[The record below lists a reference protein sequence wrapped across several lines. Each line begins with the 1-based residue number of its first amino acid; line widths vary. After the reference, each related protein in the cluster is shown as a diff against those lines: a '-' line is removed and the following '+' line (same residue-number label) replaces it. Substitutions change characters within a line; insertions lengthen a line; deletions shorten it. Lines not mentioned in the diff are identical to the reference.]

1 MLSLKKTSNLVCLRI
16 DISSINN
23 IWCEALILD
32 AAIFS
37 NATIAI
43 ILSNSWIKQVFVISQ
58 NNWWDVA
65 YTAITY
71 FYTVFMLKILWCLFV
86 FWKGFFIKLRN
97 YYQYSFWYLQNKVDY
112 TILCCAF
119 IVFVIFIIVTLCW
132 YTPRHVTQLASWL

>member
-71 FYTVFMLKILWCLFV
+71 FYTVFLLKILWSFCFLEGLFYKV
-86 FWKGFFIKLRN
+86 KEGLTSIRFDICRIKWIIRYWL
-97 YYQYSFWYLQNKVDY
+97 YH
-112 TILCCAF
+112 
-119 IVFVIFIIVTLCW
+119 VFVILIIVTLCW
-132 YTPRHVTQLASWL
+132 YTLKSC